1 MADGRVVRAG
11 GDDLGLAP
19 DGVAAYEAGVEQLR
33 LLVAEVD
40 PEAPWDHPDARR
52 LDTMSYEQ
60 WLQAEVPHPEAR
72 DVLRFVASGFM
83 TKPADA
89 FSLLQTA
96 WLLSSAG
103 AVEHLLDEDEV
114 LDARIV
120 GGAQQIAERL
130 AERLAGRVR
139 LGVPVRDIAWDDD
152 DGVRVRA
159 GGAEIGARAAVLAL
173 PPNLLPSIRFDPPLP
188 GRRMQTDQ
196 WLAQGALIKVQAA
209 YPTPFW
215 RADGL
220 SGTAFGTR
228 AIVSEVYDNSP
239 PSGSP
244 GVLIGFISDH
254 AADAAAALSPEERRA
269 AVLDAFAGYFGPRA
283 LGPTHYVERDWTT
296 EEWTRGAYSAT
307 FAIGALSR
315 YGRTLREPV
324 GPLRFAGADIAG
336 AGNMHIDGAVRSG
349 EAVAS
354 ELLRDLV
361 RRRQGDAGAL
371 PAMSQGSRLEPAA
384 RHARAA
390 GRAAALAV
398 DGRGPADRIRQH
410 PPHVGVV
417 VDRVVLVPG
426 AEVED
431 PPAAAAEAT
440 SAAEDLT
447 ARERADEHERVGDRD
462 VEVLAV
468 HLLGLD
474 HDRVRDPG
482 RDRVTGVD
490 GPHEL
495 ALALVAPAQAAGGA
509 EQAAEDL
516 RVVPGVQHEQPH
528 AAKHRVLDP
537 VDDRVVDLVVRYV
550 APPRQH
556 VGGVDDGSAQP
567 VLGLL
572 ERRGA
577 HAHVVAQQL
586 AEARRDRAVD
596 SVGIDRAHVRL
607 LALVHVLAP
616 DGHADHAQSLSPS
629 GALPRSAPAAQ

>member
-1 MADGRVVRAG
+1 MPAVDARDADVVIVGAGVAGLTAAWRLVTAELRVVVLEARDRVGGRLHTVELEGEPFELGGQWIAPTQSAVRALLEELGLELFPRHRAGDSVRLMADGRVVRAG

-120 GGAQQIAERL
+120 GGAQQITERL

-354 ELLRDLV
+354 ELLRDL
-361 RRRQGDAGAL
+361 
-371 PAMSQGSRLEPAA
+371 
-384 RHARAA
+384 
-390 GRAAALAV
+390 
-398 DGRGPADRIRQH
+398 GPA
-410 PPHVGVV
+410 
-417 VDRVVLVPG
+417 
-426 AEVED
+426 
-431 PPAAAAEAT
+431 
-440 SAAEDLT
+440 
-447 ARERADEHERVGDRD
+447 
-462 VEVLAV
+462 
-468 HLLGLD
+468 
-474 HDRVRDPG
+474 
-482 RDRVTGVD
+482 
-490 GPHEL
+490 
-495 ALALVAPAQAAGGA
+495 
-509 EQAAEDL
+509 
-516 RVVPGVQHEQPH
+516 
-528 AAKHRVLDP
+528 
-537 VDDRVVDLVVRYV
+537 
-550 APPRQH
+550 
-556 VGGVDDGSAQP
+556 
-567 VLGLL
+567 
-572 ERRGA
+572 
-577 HAHVVAQQL
+577 
-586 AEARRDRAVD
+586 
-596 SVGIDRAHVRL
+596 
-607 LALVHVLAP
+607 
-616 DGHADHAQSLSPS
+616 PS
-629 GALPRSAPAAQ
+629 G